1 MKLRLPLLARILLW
15 FFLNLALLAAGF
27 ILLVRSQF
35 VFDRDFLLTAGA
47 VERLQ
52 VIGDEIATEMS
63 NRPLEQWQDL
73 LDRYDSTYKVRFH
86 VFSSE
91 GRPLAGEP
99 QRLPP
104 EVHER
109 IVRRPT
115 PPRRPP
121 PEGLDEPGNLPPQDS
136 PLEQRP
142 PPPLAERVSN
152 PPRMLIRAG
161 NPLRY
166 WFIIRASTGVVVIV
180 ESETLTGGGLFLDL
194 RPWLVAI
201 FGAAIFSALFWV
213 PVVRGITR
221 SIAQMTQATQQIAEG
236 HFDVR
241 VKAHRRDELGILS
254 QAINSM
260 AQRLDGF
267 VTGQKRFLGD
277 IAHELC
283 SPLARLRVA
292 LGILEER
299 VSNSQ
304 QPDVSRAS
312 EQADEIAALVNELLS
327 FSKASL
333 GASRVKLQQVSLRE
347 LAHAAVRHEISDGVQ
362 IEVNIT
368 PDLRVEVEPELLTRA
383 LSNLLRNAIRYAGT
397 AGPIMITAKPHDGQ
411 VALTVS
417 DCGPGIPEVELQ
429 RIFDP
434 FYRLDASR
442 DRQTGGVGLGLAIV
456 KTCVEACQGTVV
468 AENRQPAGLQ
478 VTMTLRAA

>member
-1 MKLRLPLLARILLW
+1 MKLRLPLLPRILLW

-47 VERLQ
+47 VEHLQ
-52 VIGDEIATEMS
+52 TIGDEIAAEMS
-63 NRPLEQWQDL
+63 NRPLEQWKSM
-73 LDRYDSTYKVRFH
+73 LDQYDNTYKVRFH
-86 VFSSE
+86 VFSDE
-91 GRPLAGEP
+91 GRPLVGDP

-109 IVRRPT
+109 LARRPG
-115 PPRRPP
+115 PQRRPP
-121 PEGLDEPGNLPPQDS
+121 PEAMGEPGNLPPQDS
-136 PLEQRP
+136 PPERRP
-142 PPPLAERVSN
+142 PPPVGRNPN

-161 NPLRY
+161 NPPHY
-166 WFIIRASTGVVVIV
+166 WFIVRASTGVFVVV
-180 ESETLTGGGLFLDL
+180 ESETLTGRGLFLDL
-194 RPWLVAI
+194 RPWLVAV

-213 PVVRGITR
+213 PIVRGITR

-241 VKAHRRDELGILS
+241 VEAHRGDELGTLS

-277 IAHELC
+277 VAHELC
-283 SPLARLRVA
+283 SPLARLRLA

-299 VSNSQ
+299 VSGSQ
-304 QPDVSRAS
+304 QSDVSRAS

-327 FSKASL
+327 FSKATL
-333 GASRVKLQQVSLRE
+333 GAAHAKLQQVPLRAIVD
-347 LAHAAVRHEISDGVQ
+347 LAVRREGSDGAR
-362 IEVNIT
+362 IEVNMAS
-368 PDLRVEVEPELLTRA
+368 DLRAEVEPELLTRA
-383 LSNLLRNAIRYAGT
+383 LSNLLRNAIRYAGP
-397 AGPIMITAKPHDGQ
+397 AGPITISVEQHDGQ

-417 DCGPGIPEVELQ
+417 DCGPGIPETELQ

-442 DRQTGGVGLGLAIV
+442 DRETGGVGLGLAIV

-468 AENRQPAGLQ
+468 AANRLPNGLQ
-478 VTMTLRAA
+478 VTITLRMA

>member
-63 NRPLEQWQDL
+63 NHPLEQWKDL
-73 LDRYDSTYKVRFH
+73 LDRYDTTYKVRFH
-86 VFSSE
+86 IFSEE

-99 QRLPP
+99 GRLPP

-109 IVRRPT
+109 LARRPS

-121 PEGLDEPGNLPPQDS
+121 PENMGEPGDLPPQDS
-136 PLEQRP
+136 PPEQRP
-142 PPPLAERVSN
+142 SPPTRRNFN

-161 NPLRY
+161 NPAHY
-166 WFIIRASTGVVVIV
+166 WFIIRASTGVFVVV

-194 RPWLVAI
+194 RPWLVAV

-213 PVVRGITR
+213 PMVRGITR
-221 SIAQMTQATQQIAEG
+221 SIAQMTVATQQIAEG

-241 VKAHRRDELGILS
+241 VEAHRRDELGTLS

-277 IAHELC
+277 IAHEIC

-299 VSNSQ
+299 VSGSQ
-304 QPDVSRAS
+304 QPDVSRAA
-312 EQADEIAALVNELLS
+312 EQADEIAGLVNELLS

-333 GASRVKLQQVSLRE
+333 GASHAKLQLVSLRA
-347 LAHAAVRHEISDGVQ
+347 LADAAVRHEVNGDGQV
-362 IEVNIT
+362 EVKIAS
-368 PDLRVEVEPELLTRA
+368 DLRVEAEPDLLTRA
-383 LSNLLRNAIRYAGT
+383 LSNLLRNAIRYAGK
-397 AGPIMITAKPHDGQ
+397 AGPILITAEPRGGQ
-411 VALTVS
+411 VALAVE
-417 DCGPGIPEVELQ
+417 DCGPGIPEAELQ

-442 DRQTGGVGLGLAIV
+442 DRETGGVGLGLAIV

-468 AENRQPAGLQ
+468 AANRLPSGLQ
-478 VTMTLRAA
+478 VTITLRTV

>member
-27 ILLVRSQF
+27 VLLVRSQF

-52 VIGDEIATEMS
+52 SIGDEIATEMS
-63 NRPLEQWQDL
+63 NRPLEQWKDL
-73 LDRYDSTYKVRFH
+73 LDRYNGTYKVRFH
-86 VFSSE
+86 VFSEE
-91 GRPLAGEP
+91 GRTLAGEP
-99 QRLPP
+99 ERLPP

-109 IVRRPT
+109 IGRRPT

-121 PEGLDEPGNLPPQDS
+121 PENLGEPGNLPPQDS
-136 PLEQRP
+136 PPEQRP
-142 PPPLAERVSN
+142 PPPVGRNPN
-152 PPRMLIRAG
+152 PPHMLIRAG
-161 NPLRY
+161 NPPHY
-166 WFIIRASTGVVVIV
+166 WFIIRTTTGTVVVV

-194 RPWLVAI
+194 RPWLVAV

-221 SIAQMTQATQQIAEG
+221 SIAQMTLATQQIAEG
-236 HFDVR
+236 HFDVQ
-241 VKAHRRDELGILS
+241 VKAHRGDELGTLS

-260 AQRLDGF
+260 ALRLDGF

-299 VSNSQ
+299 VGNSQ
-304 QPDVSRAS
+304 QTDVSRAA

-333 GASRVKLQQVSLRE
+333 GASHVKLQIVSLRE
-347 LAHAAVRHEISDGVQ
+347 LAEAAVRHEIGDGAQV
-362 IEVNIT
+362 EVKIA
-368 PDLRVEVEPELLTRA
+368 PELRVEVEPELLTRA
-383 LSNLLRNAIRYAGT
+383 LSNLLRNAIRYAGN
-397 AGPIMITAKPHDGQ
+397 AGPIIITAEPRDGQ
-411 VALTVS
+411 VVLTVE

-442 DRQTGGVGLGLAIV
+442 DRETGGVGLGLAIV
-456 KTCVEACQGTVV
+456 KTCVGACKGTVV
-468 AENRQPAGLQ
+468 AENRTPTGLK
-478 VTMTLRAA
+478 VTIVLRGV